1 MSRQLTKTL
10 RRYTAFARNYV
21 IDNNATRSALA
32 AGYSKNNAAQ
42 MGSVLVR
49 NPKVKKLVDQFES
62 ERADRTATT
71 ADRVLEELKR
81 LGYAN
86 IQDFTTTDSDGQMDV
101 NLSTATRD
109 QLAALQE
116 FTVDT
121 TGGTGDGERRV
132 VLRTKIKMADK
143 LKALELIARH
153 LKMLTDKQEIVTTIK
168 DLSDDEVEARLA
180 KVLPK

>member
-1 MSRQLTKTL
+1 MIDKTL

-21 IDNNATRSALA
+21 IDFNATRSALA
-32 AGYSKNNAAQ
+32 AGYSKLNAPSIGARL
-42 MGSVLVR
+42 SK
-49 NPKVKKLVDQFES
+49 NPKVKKLIAQFES

-71 ADRVLEELKR
+71 ADRVLEEIKR
-81 LGYAN
+81 LAYAN
-86 IQDFTTTDSDGQMDV
+86 LEDYTTINKDGQLDI
-101 NLSTATRD
+101 NLATCNRD
-109 QLAALQE
+109 QLASVQE

-132 VLRTKIKMADK
+132 VKRTKFKLADK
-143 LKALELIARH
+143 TKNLEMLARH